1 MAKLSAINDRVSFT
15 VDVNGLNNR
24 AQEVANK
31 ANDYRQIIKNY
42 TILTIQ
48 LSSVW
53 QGNAHNKFAA
63 TYQNALPVI
72 GKLADLCDAASSA
85 MKEYAEGV
93 SSADQNAA
101 ARIRSCF

>member
-1 MAKLSAINDRVSFT
+1 MAILTSITDRLSFT

-24 AQEVANK
+24 AQEIANK
-31 ANDYRQIIKNY
+31 ANDYRQIIRNY
-42 TILTIQ
+42 TILTIS

-63 TYQNALPVI
+63 TYQNALPVV
-72 GKLADLCDAASSA
+72 GKMADLCDAASAA
-85 MKEYAEGV
+85 MKEYANGV

-101 ARIRSCF
+101 AKIRSCF

>member
-1 MAKLSAINDRVSFT
+1 MAFKSFVNDHIGIT
-15 VDVNGLNNR
+15 LDTDGLINR

-31 ANDYRQIIKNY
+31 AAEQRQVIKNY
-42 TILTIQ
+42 TVLTIS

-53 QGNAHNKFAA
+53 QGNAQTKFAA

-72 GKLADLCDAASSA
+72 GRLADLCDTASDA
-85 MKEYAEGV
+85 MKAYANSV

-101 ARIRSCF
+101 SKIRSCF